1 MPQRGALDTGPYLSF
16 PRYVANFPELDLN
29 KNGRYSAVFRGF
41 PGSPASLSMHV
52 VGRTGKDH
60 EWLAW
65 FTPDVTMELVSE
77 DGKQICKVGGKLN
90 HWSLTYSND
99 TADYRHGNC
108 DSVKIR
114 RNRFYTLKIRVA
126 GAKEELGRIT
136 YGSCP
141 PRRRHSRFCYLP
153 GLLDIDRGNITRG
166 PLSEFFSAFSACIL
180 CSSPGCTFQC

>member
-1 MPQRGALDTGPYLSF
+1 MIKKHSLVSSCGFFLLSHRMPQRGALDTGPYLSF

-126 GAKEELGRIT
+126 GAKEELGVLMVR
-136 YGSCP
+136 
-141 PRRRHSRFCYLP
+141 PRLAGGGHERC
-153 GLLDIDRGNITRG
+153 
-166 PLSEFFSAFSACIL
+166 C
-180 CSSPGCTFQC
+180 